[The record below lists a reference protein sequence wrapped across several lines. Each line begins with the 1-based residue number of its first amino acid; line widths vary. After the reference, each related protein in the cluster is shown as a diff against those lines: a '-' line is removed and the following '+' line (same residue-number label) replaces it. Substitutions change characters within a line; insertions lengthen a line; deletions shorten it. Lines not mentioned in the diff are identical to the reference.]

1 MTEQHPL
8 TDSKALS
15 LFSFEELMD
24 GSQPITIED
33 AMRKAADWQ
42 LEQVLNWSYKY
53 LYPDQVNAL
62 SEAMRPQQNEE
73 QALKALDKLYQ
84 ENDNG
89 MKELANESND

>member
-15 LFSFEELMD
+15 LFSFEELMN

-42 LEQVLNWSYKY
+42 LSQVLEFIAAAPMLGEHVKDYIYK
-53 LYPDQVNAL
+53 
-62 SEAMRPQQNEE
+62 AMRPQETI
-73 QALKALDKLYQ
+73 
-84 ENDNG
+84 NDV
-89 MKELANESND
+89 

>member
-24 GSQPITIED
+24 GSQSIAIED

-42 LEQVLNWSYKY
+42 LSQVLEFIAADPMLGEHVKDYTYK
-53 LYPDQVNAL
+53 
-62 SEAMRPQQNEE
+62 AMRPQQQEE
-73 QALKALDKLYQ
+73 
-84 ENDNG
+84 N
-89 MKELANESND
+89 